1 MNPWQLVDSHAKL
14 QANSLQAQVD
24 LSNPAGGLQQL
35 SWNGAA
41 LTGQLLGLTVATQS
55 LEPTSLNTE
64 GLDKFV
70 RGSDLVANY
79 PQIEAQPF
87 TLHMYWRIVSADSLC
102 VIVDGIVSLQT
113 SLLECF
119 PKAVLTSELPAG
131 EVLQVHGDGTPAA
144 SIDAI
149 ISSDRFAGVLVRD
162 AARKWSYLEA
172 TYPEDLG
179 TWHVEPGQQ
188 QVVINRELGGEFQ
201 EKGVIRRLR
210 VRNAFLPYADD
221 VARAAQLLK
230 EFAAS
235 PPPLTA

>member
-1 MNPWQLVDSHAKL
+1 MNPWQLVDFRAKL

-24 LSNPAGGLQQL
+24 LANPAGGLQQL
-35 SWNGAA
+35 AWNGAA

-55 LEPTSLNTE
+55 LVPASLNTE

-70 RGSDLVANY
+70 RGNDLVANY
-79 PQIEAQPF
+79 PQTEAQPF

-119 PKAVLTSELPAG
+119 PKAVLRSVLPAG
-131 EVLQVHGDGTPAA
+131 EILQVHGDGTPAA
-144 SIDAI
+144 SVDAV

-162 AARKWSYLEA
+162 ASQRWSYLEA

-179 TWHVEPGQQ
+179 SWHVEAGQQ
-188 QVVINRELGGEFQ
+188 VAINRELGGEFQ

-210 VRNAFLPYADD
+210 VRSGFLPYADD
-221 VARAAQLLK
+221 VARATQLLK
-230 EFAAS
+230 EFAVS

>member
-1 MNPWQLVDSHAKL
+1 MNPWQLVDSRAKL
-14 QANSLQAQVD
+14 QASSLQAQVD

-35 SWNGAA
+35 AWNGAA

-55 LEPTSLNTE
+55 HEPSSLNTE
-64 GLDKFV
+64 GLDKVV
-70 RGSDLVANY
+70 RGNDLVANY
-79 PQIEAQPF
+79 PQTEAQPF

-119 PKAVLTSELPAG
+119 PKAVLRSELPAG

-144 SIDAI
+144 NMDAV

-162 AARKWSYLEA
+162 ASQGWSYLEA

-179 TWHVEPGQQ
+179 IWHVETGQH
-188 QVVINRELGGEFQ
+188 VVINRELGGEFQ

-210 VRNAFLPYADD
+210 VRSAFLPYAHD
-221 VARAAQLLK
+221 VATATQLLK

>member
-1 MNPWQLVDSHAKL
+1 MNPWHLVDSRAKL

-24 LSNPAGGLQQL
+24 LLNPAGGLQQL
-35 SWNGAA
+35 FWNGAA
-41 LTGQLLGLTVATQS
+41 LTGKLLGLTVATQS

-64 GLDKFV
+64 GLDEFV
-70 RGSDLVANY
+70 RGNDLVANY
-79 PQIEAQPF
+79 PQTEAQPF
-87 TLHMYWRIVSADSLC
+87 TLHMYWRIVSADSRC

-119 PKAVLTSELPAG
+119 PKAVLRSKLPAG
-131 EVLQVHGDGTPAA
+131 EVLQVPGDGTPSI
-144 SIDAI
+144 SIDEV

-162 AARKWSYLEA
+162 ASQRWSYLEA
-172 TYPEDLG
+172 TYPDDLG
-179 TWHVEPGQQ
+179 TWHVEAGQQ
-188 QVVINRELGGEFQ
+188 VIINRELGGEFQ

-210 VRNAFLPYADD
+210 VRSAFLPFAND
-221 VARAAQLLK
+221 VAMATQVLK